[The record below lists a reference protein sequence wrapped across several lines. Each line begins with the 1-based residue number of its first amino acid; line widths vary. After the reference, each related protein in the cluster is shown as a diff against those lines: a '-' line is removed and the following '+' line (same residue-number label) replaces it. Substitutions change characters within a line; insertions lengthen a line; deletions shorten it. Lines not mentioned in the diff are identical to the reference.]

1 MADLRYNSS
10 NNTSPAVNQM
20 KSERPVVKSSRFD
33 LSRMRHLN
41 GVIGAI
47 MPIDWFPV
55 FIGDAFNLDYFIN
68 IKLRNPLAKDAMTGF
83 KCYVHAFY
91 CRMSDLWEGAEVFLT
106 SGDTG
111 SITFGKPW
119 MTMSILGDGQTYYFD
134 HPMTLFDF
142 MGVQVGS
149 YESDG
154 YVSRMRYLS
163 GFNGDTVSTVK
174 ERGKV
179 SADARLDALPF
190 VMYQK
195 IYISKYMNYNLV
207 QENRNFVPLNQ
218 KHLILPYEAVDRVNC
233 LHYTDYYVSDFKSV
247 DSASDPENID
257 NVFYVPTS
265 SNVNTPVYLGAL
277 RFRQF
282 ENDYF
287 TTSSPF
293 EDLVRGSLPT
303 LPVDIVTSNQFL
315 NLVGEHTVGSVEYSS
330 AGGTS
335 ASSKLQVLSF
345 NVPNSASQYTGNNL
359 NFSGSSIQNHD
370 NVYVPTQDL
379 GVRLGSLSAN
389 SVITMDDLYSI
400 EALTLFRRRN
410 AMSNGRY
417 NAIIEAQYGRSPKA
431 NHNEPIYIG
440 GSTFD
445 LLTQVIMQ
453 TSQTTN
459 DSQLG
464 EKAGQMQGS
473 NVCSCGYFN
482 VPDFGYIMVVMSII
496 PDTYY
501 SQGLDREFT
510 LLSQEDVYYP
520 IFNQLPPDN
529 IRRSEVYYS
538 GNGTVDNDIFAWK
551 ERFSEYKS
559 RRNKVNG
566 FMALPHFEDS
576 AYVAQR
582 RFGDSPTLT
591 NGFVTLS
598 PGNVDMSIFSVSDE
612 PPFIMSIGCSVRG
625 RRPLPFATVA
635 GGSLNPNLG

>member
-1 MADLRYNSS
+1 MADTRYNSS

-20 KSERPVVKSSRFD
+20 KSERPRVKSSRFD

-41 GVIGAI
+41 GVVGAI

-111 SITFGKPW
+111 SVTFSKPW
-119 MTMSILGDGQTYYFD
+119 LTMSISSSGQTYYFD

-149 YESDG
+149 YDAEG
-154 YVSRMRYLS
+154 YISRMRYLS
-163 GFNGDTVSTVK
+163 AFNGDTVSTVK

-179 SADARLDALPF
+179 SSEAKLDALPF

-233 LHYTDYYVSDFKSV
+233 LHYTDYYVSDFSSV
-247 DSASDPENID
+247 DSASDPESID

-293 EDLVRGSLPT
+293 EDLVRGSLPFFDI
-303 LPVDIVTSNQFL
+303 PVVGESQFL
-315 NLVGEHTVGSVEYSS
+315 NLTDVNGQIKSINYSS
-330 AGGTS
+330 DNYVLPS
-335 ASSKLQVLSF
+335 PQRLSF
-345 NVPNSASQYTGNNL
+345 IDQSDQ
-359 NFSGSSIQNHD
+359 
-370 NVYVPTQDL
+370 
-379 GVRLGSLSAN
+379 AN
-389 SVITMDDLYSI
+389 SIEFFTNSSTTTTYSSVNTGISRGPLGIDLSSYTAQGLLTMDDLYSI

-417 NAIIEAQYGRSPKA
+417 NSIIEAQYGRNPKA

-520 IFNQLPPDN
+520 IFNQLPPDT
-529 IRRSEVYYS
+529 IRRSEVFYS
-538 GNGTVDNDIFAWK
+538 GDVAVNNDIFAWK

-582 RFGDSPTLT
+582 RFSDSPTLT

>member
-1 MADLRYNSS
+1 MADTRYNSS

-20 KSERPVVKSSRFD
+20 KSERPRVKSSSFD

-47 MPIDWFPV
+47 MPIDWLPV
-55 FIGDAFNLDYFIN
+55 FPGDAFNLDYFVN

-91 CRMSDLWEGAEVFLT
+91 SRMSDLWEGAEVFLT

-111 SITFGKPW
+111 NVSFGKPW
-119 MTMSILGDGQTYYFD
+119 MNMLFPSPFDDCSFD

-142 MGVQVGS
+142 MGVQVGAR
-149 YESDG
+149 ETQG
-154 YVSRMRYLS
+154 EVSRMDYLA
-163 GFNGDTVSTVK
+163 GFSPARSLSREV
-174 ERGKV
+174 GKV
-179 SADARLDALPF
+179 HATSKLDALPF

-218 KHLILPYEAVDRVNC
+218 KHLILPYEANGQVNC
-233 LHYTDYYVSDFKSV
+233 LHYTNYFLTENNNY
-247 DSASDPENID
+247 DPTDINGLL
-257 NVFYVPTS
+257 YVPS
-265 SNVNTPVYLGAL
+265 SADPNTPVYLGAI

-282 ENDYF
+282 ESDYF

-293 EDLVRGSLPT
+293 EDLVRGELPFFDI
-303 LPVDIVTSNQFL
+303 PVVGENQFL
-315 NLVGEHTVGSVEYSS
+315 NLKLYDDPDSTVAYRATSSTTASARSQAFIVRPGS
-330 AGGTS
+330 AGSYVNSLGSDGDSFSSVVGTS
-335 ASSKLQVLSF
+335 VSSTNLGIDISSY
-345 NVPNSASQYTGNNL
+345 SAQGL
-359 NFSGSSIQNHD
+359 
-370 NVYVPTQDL
+370 L
-379 GVRLGSLSAN
+379 
-389 SVITMDDLYSI
+389 TMDDLYSI

-417 NAIIEAQYGRSPKA
+417 NSIIEAQYGRNPKA
-431 NHNEPIYIG
+431 NHHEPIYIG

-445 LLTQVIMQ
+445 LLTQVVMQ

-482 VPDFGYIMVVMSII
+482 VPDFGYIMVVMSIV

-520 IFNQLPPDN
+520 IFNQLPPDT
-529 IRRSEVYYS
+529 IRRSEVFYS
-538 GNGTVDNDIFAWK
+538 GTPTVDEDLFAWK
-551 ERFSEYKS
+551 ERYSEYKS

-566 FMALPHFEDS
+566 FMALSDFEDS
-576 AYVAQR
+576 SYVAQR
-582 RFGDSPTLT
+582 RFSDSPTLT

-598 PGNVDMSIFSVSDE
+598 PGNVDMSIFSVIDE

-625 RRPLPFATVA
+625 RRPLPFATVP

>member
-1 MADLRYNSS
+1 MADTRYNSS
-10 NNTSPAVNQM
+10 NNTSPAVHQM
-20 KSERPVVKSSRFD
+20 KSERPVVKSSFFD

-41 GVIGAI
+41 GVVGAI

-83 KCYVHAFY
+83 KCYVHAYY

-111 SITFGKPW
+111 NITFGKPW
-119 MTMSILGDGQTYYFD
+119 LTMSISSLIGNYNFD

-149 YESDG
+149 YDTTGSL
-154 YVSRMRYLS
+154 SRMQYLG
-163 GFNGDTVSTVK
+163 GFHADNNPSNPIA
-174 ERGKV
+174 GKV
-179 SADARLDALPF
+179 PVDARLDALPF

-218 KHLILPYEAVDRVNC
+218 KHLILPYEASSQVNC
-233 LHYTDYYVSDFKSV
+233 LHYTDYFVDDFHTV
-247 DSASDPENID
+247 DRFFDPTDLD

-265 SNVNTPVYLGAL
+265 SNVNTPVYLGAI
-277 RFRQF
+277 RYRQF

-287 TTSSPF
+287 TVSSPF
-293 EDLVRGSLPT
+293 EDLVRGSLPIFDI
-303 LPVDIVTSNQFL
+303 PVVGEDKFL
-315 NLVGEHTVGSVEYSS
+315 NLNLRGYPDSVVQYRSFVGSSVVPSEHYVTFDPGYISDNPN
-330 AGGTS
+330 
-335 ASSKLQVLSF
+335 KLGMSD
-345 NVPNSASQYTGNNL
+345 
-359 NFSGSSIQNHD
+359 GSPVSHM
-370 NVYVPTQDL
+370 
-379 GVRLGSLSAN
+379 SAN
-389 SVITMDDLYSI
+389 TSLRPLGIDLTAFTSEGLLTMDDLYSI

-417 NAIIEAQYGRSPKA
+417 NSIIEAQYGRSPKA
-431 NHNEPIYIG
+431 NHYEPIYIG

-445 LLTQVIMQ
+445 LLTQVVMQ
-453 TSQTTN
+453 TSQTTT

-482 VPDFGYIMVVMSII
+482 VPDFGYIMVVMSIV

-520 IFNQLPPDN
+520 VFNQLPPDN
-529 IRRSEVYYS
+529 IKRSEVFYS
-538 GNGTVDNDIFAWK
+538 GIEATDNDIFAWK

-566 FMALPHFEDS
+566 FMALPNFEDS

-582 RFGDSPTLT
+582 KFSSSPTLT

-598 PGNVDMSIFSVSDE
+598 PGNIDMSIFSVTDE
-612 PPFIMSIGCSVRG
+612 PPFVMSIGCSVRG
-625 RRPLPFATVA
+625 RRPLPFATVP

>member
-1 MADLRYNSS
+1 MADTRYNSS

-20 KSERPVVKSSRFD
+20 KSERPHVKSSSFD

-55 FIGDAFNLDYFIN
+55 FPGDAFNLDFFIN

-91 CRMSDLWEGAEVFLT
+91 SRMSDLWEGAEVFLT

-111 SITFGKPW
+111 NVSFGKPW
-119 MTMSILGDGQTYYFD
+119 INMVLDGNEAVYTFD

-142 MGVQVGS
+142 MGVQVGAR
-149 YESDG
+149 ESLG
-154 YVSRMRYLS
+154 NISRMDYLAA
-163 GFNGDTVSTVK
+163 FDDTSLTV
-174 ERGKV
+174 EREVGKV
-179 SADARLDALPF
+179 SSDVKLDALPF
-190 VMYQK
+190 AMYQK
-195 IYISKYMNYNLV
+195 IYITKYMNYNLV

-218 KHLILPYEAVDRVNC
+218 KHLILPYGANGQVNH
-233 LHYTDYYVSDFKSV
+233 LHYTDYYIERTVYNPS
-247 DSASDPENID
+247 NI
-257 NVFYVPTS
+257 NSSFYVPTS
-265 SNVNTPVYLGAL
+265 ADPNTPVYLGAL

-293 EDLVRGSLPT
+293 EDLVRGSLPNYSMPVQISSGSMAVGLFDFSSNSFVSGNIRVNATNVGGDKLTFNFNSGSTPLITET
-303 LPVDIVTSNQFL
+303 LSNGA
-315 NLVGEHTVGSVEYSS
+315 NPSI
-330 AGGTS
+330 
-335 ASSKLQVLSF
+335 
-345 NVPNSASQYTGNNL
+345 NVADNFESGNNL
-359 NFSGSSIQNHD
+359 YLRANFNPGSVHASG
-370 NVYVPTQDL
+370 L
-379 GVRLGSLSAN
+379 L
-389 SVITMDDLYSI
+389 TMDDLYSI

-417 NAIIEAQYGRSPKA
+417 NSIIEAQYGRNPKA
-431 NHNEPIYIG
+431 NHHEPIYIG

-482 VPDFGYIMVVMSII
+482 VPDFGYIMVVMSIV

-520 IFNQLPPDN
+520 IFNQLPPDT
-529 IRRSEVYYS
+529 IRRSEVFYA
-538 GNGTVDNDIFAWK
+538 GTPAVDNDLFAWK

-566 FMALPHFEDS
+566 FMALSDFEDS
-576 AYVAQR
+576 SYVAQR
-582 RFGDSPTLT
+582 RFSDSPTLT

-598 PGNVDMSIFSVSDE
+598 PGNVDMSIFSVTDE

-625 RRPLPFATVA
+625 RRPLPFATVP

>member
-1 MADLRYNSS
+1 MADTRYNSS

-33 LSRMRHLN
+33 LSRMRHMN

-91 CRMSDLWEGAEVFLT
+91 CRMSDLWEGAEVFLS

-111 SITFGKPW
+111 NVTFGKPW
-119 MTMSILGDGQTYYFD
+119 MTMSISIGETSYCFD

-149 YESDG
+149 YATQGSI
-154 YVSRMRYLS
+154 SRMRYLS
-163 GFNGDTVSTVK
+163 AFNTDSIYTDQ
-174 ERGKV
+174 ELGKV
-179 SADARLDALPF
+179 SVDARLDALPF

-218 KHLILPYEAVDRVNC
+218 KHLILPYEANDRVNC
-233 LHYTDYYVSDFKSV
+233 LHYTDYYVSNFNSV
-247 DSASDPENID
+247 DSDSDPEDID

-303 LPVDIVTSNQFL
+303 LPVDIITSNQFL
-315 NLVGEHTVGSVEYSS
+315 KLQGENRIRSVDYSS

-335 ASSKLQVLSF
+335 ASAKQQFLGFSIADGTYSG
-345 NVPNSASQYTGNNL
+345 NSLGFT
-359 NFSGSSIQNHD
+359 GSSVQNND
-370 NVYVPTQDL
+370 NVYVGTENL
-379 GVRLGSLSAN
+379 GVRLGSVPAN
-389 SVITMDDLYSI
+389 SVLTMDDLYSI

-417 NAIIEAQYGRSPKA
+417 NAIIEAQYGRNPKA

-445 LLTQVIMQ
+445 LLTQVVMQ

-529 IRRSEVYYS
+529 IRRSEVFYS
-538 GNGTVDNDIFAWK
+538 GDDSVDNDIFAWK

-582 RFGDSPTLT
+582 KFSNSPTLT

-598 PGNVDMSIFSVSDE
+598 PGNVDMSIFSVTDE

-625 RRPLPFATVA
+625 RRPLPFATVP

>member
-1 MADLRYNSS
+1 MADTRYNSS

-20 KSERPVVKSSRFD
+20 KSERPVVKSSFFD

-68 IKLRNPLAKDAMTGF
+68 IKLRNPLAKDSMTGF

-91 CRMSDLWEGAEVFLT
+91 SRMSDLWEGAEVFLT

-111 SITFGKPW
+111 EVSFGKPW
-119 MTMSILGDGQTYYFD
+119 LNMSLTSAVGIFTFD

-142 MGVQVGS
+142 MGVQVGA
-149 YESDG
+149 YENSG
-154 YVSRMRYLS
+154 SVSRMSYLA
-163 GFNGDTVSTVK
+163 GFDDTSLSVRREV
-174 ERGKV
+174 GKV
-179 SADARLDALPF
+179 LPSSKLDALPF

-218 KHLILPYEAVDRVNC
+218 KHLILPYEANDQVNC
-233 LHYTDYYVSDFKSV
+233 LHYTNYFVSQFS
-247 DSASDPENID
+247 DSSAGDINS
-257 NVFYVPTS
+257 VFYVPSS
-265 SNVNTPVYLGAL
+265 SNPNTPVYLGAI

-293 EDLVRGSLPT
+293 EDLVRGNLPT

-315 NLVGEHTVGSVEYSS
+315 KLVGENTIKSVDYSS
-330 AGGTS
+330 VAFPDYASRIQKLYFSVDDSLNRGNSIVFNGYTTS
-335 ASSKLQVLSF
+335 SSVTLESYP
-345 NVPNSASQYTGNNL
+345 NVTVT
-359 NFSGSSIQNHD
+359 D
-370 NVYVPTQDL
+370 NL
-379 GVRLGSLSAN
+379 GVRLGSLPAN

-417 NAIIEAQYGRSPKA
+417 NSIIEAQYGRNPKA
-431 NHNEPIYIG
+431 NHHEPIYIG

-445 LLTQVIMQ
+445 LLTQVVMQ
-453 TSQTTN
+453 TSQTTA

-464 EKAGQMQGS
+464 EKAGQLQGS
-473 NVCSCGYFN
+473 NVCSCGHFN
-482 VPDFGYIMVVMSII
+482 VPDFGYVMVVMSIV

-529 IRRSEVYYS
+529 IRRSEVFCS
-538 GNGTVDNDIFAWK
+538 GDVAVDDDIFAWK

-566 FMALPHFEDS
+566 FMSIAHFEDS
-576 AYVAQR
+576 SYVAQR
-582 RFGDSPTLT
+582 KFSSSPTLT

-598 PGNVDMSIFSVSDE
+598 PGNVDMSIFSVTDE